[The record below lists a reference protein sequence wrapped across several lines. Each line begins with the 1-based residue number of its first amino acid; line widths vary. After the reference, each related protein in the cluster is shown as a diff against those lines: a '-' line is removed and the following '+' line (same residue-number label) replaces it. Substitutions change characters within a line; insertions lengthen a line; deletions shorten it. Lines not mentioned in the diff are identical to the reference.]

1 MVHTN
6 EKSKGYYILMEKI
19 KKPIIGLIAGIICG
33 LFASGGGLILVPA
46 FIYVLKMKDKIAR
59 GTAVFCILPMVI
71 TSSIFYYKEN
81 YINWK
86 IGLTCAIGGVV
97 GGIIGAKLL
106 KKIPTKYVRMIFTVF
121 LLYVSFK
128 MLF

>member
-1 MVHTN
+1 M
-6 EKSKGYYILMEKI
+6 KKI
-19 KKPIIGLIAGIICG
+19 KRALIGLIAGIISG

-46 FIYVLKMKDKIAR
+46 FIYLLNMEDKKTR
-59 GTAVFCILPMVI
+59 GTAVFCILPMVL
-71 TSSIFYYKEN
+71 TSSIFYYKED

-86 IGLTCAIGGVV
+86 IGINCAIGGII

-106 KKIPTKYVRMIFTVF
+106 RRIPTKYVRILFAIFLF
-121 LLYVSFK
+121 YVSIK

>member
-1 MVHTN
+1 V
-6 EKSKGYYILMEKI
+6 KKI
-19 KKPIIGLIAGIICG
+19 KNLLIGLFAGIISG

-46 FIYVLKMKDKIAR
+46 FTYILKMEDKKAR
-59 GTAVFCILPMVI
+59 GTAVFCILPMVL

-86 IGLTCAIGGVV
+86 IGISCAIGGIV
-97 GGIIGAKLL
+97 GGIVGAKLL
-106 KKIPTKYVRMIFTVF
+106 KKIPTKYVRMLFTAF
-121 LLYVSFK
+121 LLYVSIK

>member
-1 MVHTN
+1 
-6 EKSKGYYILMEKI
+6 MEKI
-19 KKPIIGLIAGIICG
+19 KKTLIGFVSGMICG

-46 FIYVLKMKDKIAR
+46 FIYLLKMDDRKAR

-86 IGLTCAIGGVV
+86 IGINCAIGGII
-97 GGIIGAKLL
+97 GGIIGAILL
-106 KKIPTKYVRMIFTVF
+106 RRIKAKYVRIIFTIF
-121 LLYVSFK
+121 LFYVSIK
-128 MLF
+128 MLI

>member
-1 MVHTN
+1 MKKV
-6 EKSKGYYILMEKI
+6 KGFILMEKI

-59 GTAVFCILPMVI
+59 GTAVFCILPMVV

-81 YINWK
+81 YYT
-86 IGLTCAIGGVV
+86 LRYT
-97 GGIIGAKLL
+97 
-106 KKIPTKYVRMIFTVF
+106 
-121 LLYVSFK
+121 
-128 MLF
+128 

>member
-1 MVHTN
+1 M
-6 EKSKGYYILMEKI
+6 GKI

-46 FIYVLKMKDKIAR
+46 FIYLLKMEDKIAR

-81 YINWK
+81 YINWE
-86 IGLTCAIGGVV
+86 IGISCAIGGIV

-106 KKIPTKYVRMIFTVF
+106 KKIPTKYVRIIFTIF

>member
-1 MVHTN
+1 M
-6 EKSKGYYILMEKI
+6 
-19 KKPIIGLIAGIICG
+19 KKVLIGLVAGVICG

-46 FIYVLKMKDKIAR
+46 FVYLLEMDDKLAR
-59 GTAVFCILPMVI
+59 GTAVFCILPMVV

-86 IGLTCAIGGVV
+86 IGIYCAFGGII

-106 KKIPTKYVRMIFTVF
+106 KKIPTKYVRILFTIFLF
-121 LLYVSFK
+121 YVSIK
-128 MLF
+128 MYLRN

>member
-1 MVHTN
+1 M
-6 EKSKGYYILMEKI
+6 EKKNNNLKKI
-19 KKPIIGLIAGIICG
+19 KKTIVGLIAGIICG

-46 FIYVLKMKDKIAR
+46 FIYLLKMEDKKAR
-59 GTAVFCILPMVI
+59 GTAVFCILPMVV

-86 IGLTCAIGGVV
+86 IGLGCAIGGII

-106 KKIPTKYVRMIFTVF
+106 KKIPTKYVRILFTLF
-121 LLYVSFK
+121 LFYVAIK
-128 MLF
+128 MLIGN